1 MSLVDFTQEACN
13 HGSFNVA
20 VMAVGEASGQLYT
33 AVTDQLSSLPPIPL
47 KDEGTL
53 STATV
58 VVFPR
63 FLPILNRP
71 LPRWA
76 TDGQRWEEFA
86 PHKQV
91 CPTLLSMVQRYKTGR
106 ETTKHRTR
114 TLYGLKIDCVS
125 G

>member
-1 MSLVDFTQEACN
+1 MLEATKAAAMSLVDFTQEACN
-13 HGSFNVA
+13 HGSFNIA
-20 VMAVGEASGQLYT
+20 VMAVGEASGQLYA

-47 KDEGTL
+47 KDEGTP

-91 CPTLLSMVQRYKTGR
+91 CPAL
-106 ETTKHRTR
+106 
-114 TLYGLKIDCVS
+114 
-125 G
+125 